1 MQLAGKVAVVTGGAH
16 GIGRALCERFAA
28 EGLKGLIIADLDLPA
43 AESVAAACSGLAV
56 RCDVSNEADVQLL
69 VARTMAEFGAIDLFC
84 SNAGI
89 TVKGGL
95 EASNADWQR
104 MWDVNVMSRV
114 YAARAV
120 VPAMLKQGSG
130 YLLQTVSAAGLLTEI
145 GSAGYAATK
154 HADLAFAEWL
164 AIEYGRSG
172 IRVSCLCPMAVST
185 GMIDHSD
192 SIHQYLNVSAIS
204 VEDVAESVVRGIEA
218 EQFLIL
224 PHQHVSEYF
233 QLKAQDFDRSNR
245 GMQRLREKMLRRRRA
260 A

>member
-28 EGLKGLIIADLDLPA
+28 EGMKGLVVADLDRAA
-43 AESVAAACSGLAV
+43 AELVASQCGGLAV
-56 RCDVSNEADVQLL
+56 PCDVAVESDVQSL
-69 VARTMAEFGAIDLFC
+69 VARTLDVYGTVDLFC

-95 EASNADWQR
+95 ETSNADWQR
-104 MWDVNVMSRV
+104 MWDVNVMSRL

-120 VPAMLKQGSG
+120 IPAMLKQGSG

-145 GSAGYAATK
+145 GSAGYATTK

-164 AIEYGRSG
+164 SIEYGRSG
-172 IRVSCLCPMAVST
+172 IRVSCLCPMAVAT
-185 GMIDHSD
+185 GMIDHAD

-204 VEDVAESVVRGIEA
+204 AADAADAVVEGIEA
-218 EQFLIL
+218 ERFLIL
-224 PHQHVSEYF
+224 PHPHVAEYF
-233 QLKAQDFDRSNR
+233 QLKAQDYDRSNR
-245 GMQRLREKMLRRRRA
+245 GMQRMREKMLRRPRA

>member
-1 MQLAGKVAVVTGGAH
+1 MLLADKVAVITGGAQ
-16 GIGRALCERFAA
+16 GIGRALAERFAA
-28 EGLKGLIIADLDLPA
+28 EGLRGLIIADLDL
-43 AESVAAACSGLAV
+43 AAADRVASSFGGLAI
-56 RCDVSNEADVQLL
+56 RCDVAVESDVQSL
-69 VARTMAEFGAIDLFC
+69 VAKTIETYGAIDLFC

-95 EASNADWQR
+95 ETPNAEWQR
-104 MWDVNVMSRV
+104 MWDVNVMSRL

-120 VPAMLKQGSG
+120 VPHMLERGGG

-154 HADLAFAEWL
+154 HADLALAEWL
-164 AIEYGRSG
+164 AIEYGRRG

-185 GMIDHSD
+185 GMIDHAD
-192 SIHQYLNVSAIS
+192 PIHQYLNVSAVS
-204 VEDVAESVVRGIEA
+204 AEQAAEAVVRGIEA
-218 EQFLIL
+218 ERFLIL
-224 PHQHVSEYF
+224 PHPQVDEYF

-245 GMQRLREKMLRRRRA
+245 GMQRMREKMLRARKA